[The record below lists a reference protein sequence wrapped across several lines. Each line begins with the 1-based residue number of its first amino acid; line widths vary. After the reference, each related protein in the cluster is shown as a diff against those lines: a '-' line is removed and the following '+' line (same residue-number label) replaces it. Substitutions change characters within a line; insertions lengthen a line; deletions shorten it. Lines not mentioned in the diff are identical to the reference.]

1 MKGTAKPYPYLV
13 GIAVAIL
20 LAGCNESVK
29 QAVRVYPPAPAPAH
43 APAERTML
51 LPTLV
56 RPPVPFLTTEPRPAV
71 DALIEKVQAAYEA
84 GKKDYQAGKIDQAR
98 RDFDQ
103 AVDLILSSGLS
114 VDADPDLE
122 KLFDDMAE
130 TIHTYELETSKQT
143 SAEGEADVVEG
154 SESDESAPIEEI
166 ANMNLPS
173 APMPGLEAKAE
184 QELMS
189 VPHDIPLTLND
200 SVLSYLSFFQTNKGR
215 LIVETGLRRAGR
227 YREMI
232 RRVLR
237 EEGVPLDLIY
247 LAQAESA
254 FQPQAVSRA
263 GARGLWQFMPFRGK
277 EYDLDRN
284 FWIDERSDPEKS
296 TRAAARHLRDL
307 YQMFG
312 DWYLVMAAYNSGPLN
327 VIRAI
332 QRTGYA
338 DFWELLRRNSLPKE
352 TKNYVPIILALT
364 LVAKQPARY
373 GVQVEPE
380 AAPKVDRVKLG
391 HSIDLRLV
399 SDAIGE
405 DVQTVHMLNP
415 ELIRTTTPNDSDF
428 ELCVPAGSGDRLF
441 KEIASVPPSKWPSWR
456 LHRVEGGETLATIA
470 RQFRVTPASITSVNE
485 LNPHGRLDPGTKLV
499 IPARPASTKLVHYRV
514 QRGDTLERIADR
526 FAVTVG
532 ELKRWNHLR
541 DNHPPR
547 GARLKIY
554 PGGMAPSRSSDK
566 TSEHASEAKLHP
578 ASAQATPLR
587 PRDK

>member
-1 MKGTAKPYPYLV
+1 MKGTAPYPCFV

-20 LAGCNESVK
+20 LAGCNESAK
-29 QAVRVYPPAPAPAH
+29 QAVKVHPPAPAPA
-43 APAERTML
+43 PVERTIP

-56 RPPVPFLTTEPRPAV
+56 RQPVPFLTPEPRPAV
-71 DALIEKVQAAYEA
+71 DVLIEKVQAAYEA
-84 GKKDYQAGKIDQAR
+84 GQKDYQAGKADQAR
-98 RDFDQ
+98 KDFDR

-114 VDADPDLE
+114 VDADPALE
-122 KLFDDMAE
+122 KLFDNIAE
-130 TIHTYELETSKQT
+130 TAQTYELQASKQA
-143 SAEGEADVVEG
+143 SDEGEDMSGE
-154 SESDESAPIEEI
+154 ESDSGDQAPIEEI
-166 ANMNLPS
+166 ANMDLPS

-189 VPHDIPLTLND
+189 VPHDLPLTLND
-200 SVLSYLSFFQTNKGR
+200 SVLSYLSFFQTPKGR
-215 LIVETGLRRAGR
+215 LIVENGLRRAGR

-254 FQPQAVSRA
+254 FQPLAVSRA

-312 DWYLVMAAYNSGPLN
+312 DWYLVMAAYNSGPMN
-327 VIRAI
+327 VMRAI
-332 QRTGYA
+332 ERTGYA
-338 DFWELLRRNSLPKE
+338 DFWELHRRNSLPKE

-373 GVQVEPE
+373 GVQVDPE
-380 AAPKVDRVKLG
+380 TAPKVDRVKPG
-391 HSIDLRLV
+391 HSIDLRLI
-399 SDAIGE
+399 SDATGV
-405 DVQTVHMLNP
+405 DVQTLHTLNP
-415 ELIRTTTPNDSDF
+415 ELVRTTTPNDPDF
-428 ELCVPAGSGDRLF
+428 ELCVPAGTGDQLL

-456 LHRVEGGETLATIA
+456 LHHVESGETLATIA
-470 RQFRVTPASITSVNE
+470 HQYRVTPASITAVNR
-485 LNPHGRLDPGTKLV
+485 LNSHDRLDPGAKLV
-499 IPARPASTKLVHYRV
+499 IPASPASTKIVHYRV
-514 QRGDTLERIADR
+514 RRGDTLERIADR
-526 FAVTVG
+526 FAVTVS

-541 DNHPPR
+541 DNHAPR

-554 PGGMAPSRSSDK
+554 PGGMAPSRSSD
-566 TSEHASEAKLHP
+566 SRPERASEAKLNA
-578 ASAQATPLR
+578 ASAPSTPR
-587 PRDK
+587 H